1 MRVLLVAGEASGD
14 AHAAKVVRS
23 LVGRG
28 ALVTAVGG
36 DAVRA
41 AGARILAHIDELA
54 VLGIVE
60 VVQRLPRL
68 LAVKR
73 RLEHAIQH
81 DGYDLFLGVDYPGLN
96 LRLARTAHRAGTP
109 VLHYIGPQVW
119 AWRAHRLRHMRRYVD
134 HVALVLPFEKP
145 LYDDAGIPATFVGH
159 PLLDDVDVTPPDMP
173 RSDLALFPG
182 SRVQEVRRHLPVLLR
197 AAALVRSE
205 RPDLSVCVSCAPTAP
220 ADWMRAQI
228 GAAGFDA
235 SVLRNVPARA
245 LMASARAMLVAS
257 GTATL
262 EAALALRPFAVLYRT
277 HRINFEVARRLV
289 RLPYVALANLV
300 AGEAV
305 VREYLQDDAAAPV
318 LAREAARLLTDEAE
332 RQRIVRGLERV
343 RARLGTP
350 GASDRVVALAA
361 ALAERVRTEPA

>member
-1 MRVLLVAGEASGD
+1 LRVLLVAGEASGD
-14 AHAAKVVRS
+14 AHAARVVRL
-23 LVGRG
+23 LVERG
-28 ALVTAVGG
+28 ATVTAVGG
-36 DAVRA
+36 EAVRA
-41 AGARILAHIDELA
+41 AGAHLLAHIDALA

-96 LRLARTAHRAGTP
+96 LRLARSAHGAGIP
-109 VLHYIGPQVW
+109 ALHYIGPQVW

-145 LYDDAGIPATFVGH
+145 LYDAAGIPATFVGH
-159 PLLDDVDVTPPDMP
+159 PLLDDAGVATDALP
-173 RSDLALFPG
+173 SCDLALFPG

-197 AAALVRSE
+197 AAALVRAQ

-228 GAAGFDA
+228 VASGFAA
-235 SVLRNVPARA
+235 SVLRTAPARA

-262 EAALALRPFAVLYRT
+262 EAALAARPFAVLYRT

-289 RLPYVALANLV
+289 RLPYVGLANLV

-305 VREYLQDDAAAPV
+305 VREYLQDDAAAPA
-318 LAREAARLLTDEAE
+318 LAREAERLLTDEAE
-332 RQRIVRGLERV
+332 RARIVRGLDRV

-350 GASDRVVALAA
+350 GAAGRVAALAT